1 MKILVMSDTHGDSLV
16 INQVIKHVGSVDAI
30 FHCGDSELD
39 TFHESLNSVYV
50 VRGNCDFD
58 SSFPNEVITEIKGT
72 KIYMAHGHLLQVKN
86 TMIPIKLRA
95 QEAEADVVL
104 FGHSHILGAELL
116 DNILFLN
123 PGSLAF
129 PRGREEKSYA
139 ILEKS
144 NSKWIGTFFSDTHKI
159 IEEVILE

>member
-16 INQVIKHVGSVDAI
+16 IDQVIKHVGSVDAI

-39 TFHESLNSVYV
+39 TYHESLNSVYV

-104 FGHSHILGAELL
+104 FGHSHILGVELL

-129 PRGREEKSYA
+129 PRGIEEKSYA
-139 ILEKS
+139 LLEKS
-144 NSKWIGTFFSDTHKI
+144 GSKWIGTFFSDAHKK